1 MDEIKKTFEEM
12 RMPEKMHTNV
22 LVFYKGDPKHVQ
34 DHFQPIEY
42 NEEEA
47 QQLADTFN
55 NVAPPADE
63 EEQPAEEGG
72 QSDEDTDD

>member
-1 MDEIKKTFEEM
+1 MDEIKKTFEDM
-12 RMPEKMHTNV
+12 RQPEKMHTNV

-55 NVAPPADE
+55 SVAPPAGE
-63 EEQPAEEGG
+63 EEQLAEEGG
-72 QSDEDTDD
+72 QSDEGTDD

>member
-1 MDEIKKTFEEM
+1 MDEIKKTFEDM
-12 RMPEKMHTNV
+12 RMPEKMHSNV

-55 NVAPPADE
+55 SVAPAGE

-72 QSDEDTDD
+72 QSDEGTDD